1 MLLSTHNPRATK
13 AIPWLQHLITTALFF
28 AGLLFLILAFSS
40 LPKTTHPDLLKP
52 HLEVS
57 LSGAVNTTLVLDAEE
72 TTSTLSFNGQTLRF
86 VLPPKDGLYG
96 LSWEFTVP
104 QGIERLSTFML
115 GDSYLLPLNLLSHE
129 GIYRTFKAGEGEL
142 GFDPKSK
149 TGYFSAYFYDEEGER
164 VFGSGRWKY
173 K

>member
-1 MLLSTHNPRATK
+1 MLLSTSNPRATK
-13 AIPWLQHLITTALFF
+13 AIPWLQHLITSALFF
-28 AGLLFLILAFSS
+28 TGISLVVLALSS
-40 LPKTTHPDLLKP
+40 LPKTTNPDLLGP
-52 HLEVS
+52 HFAMS
-57 LSGAVNTTLVLDAEE
+57 LSGGVNTTLVLDAEE
-72 TTSTLSFNGQTLRF
+72 TTSTLSFNGKTLRF

-115 GDSYLLPLNLLSHE
+115 GDSYLLTLNLLSHE

-142 GFDPKSK
+142 GFDPESK